1 MSIKGGFQELY
12 VGKKESN
19 LIGILGSK
27 RKIDYSDLSSIDY
40 CLSQFGIGGGYLNFN
55 GKNGK
60 TVRFEFGSRV
70 NNKIKKMV
78 ELVEENNP
86 DLIIKEHLTKDIK
99 FYQADWFMILASFCC
114 CFPLGLFIM
123 WYYKKFNKVARIF
136 ITSFLL
142 LMWSYSIYASYSY
155 YTSILEEINNT
166 VENIYSDSSFN
177 NQEVTP
183 AVNNNETVKTE
194 AFSTTLITGH
204 YLVGTDIPVGTYN
217 FFSKKGS
224 GNLFSSDGTVNVIFD
239 HNNESG
245 KSIGLETFGTEE
257 LKGIYLSEGTIIS
270 VTGAQEISAGCDD
283 GAVSSMKE
291 RDQEDID
298 EIEIGYGHFG
308 APDNIPSGTYNVEL
322 LEGKGNIICSSSTD
336 TGINEVMGEVDS
348 DNGIEEKIYITEFK
362 NLTIEDGDILEI
374 DNIKIKLTPS
384 K

>member
-12 VGKKESN
+12 VGKKKSN
-19 LIGILGSK
+19 LIGILGNK

-60 TVRFEFGSRV
+60 TIRFEFGSKV
-70 NNKIKKMV
+70 NYKIKKMV

-86 DLIIKEHLTKDIK
+86 NLNIVEHLTRDIK
-99 FYQADWFMILASFCC
+99 FYQADWFVILVSFCC

-123 WYYKKFNKVARIF
+123 WYYKKFNKVTRIF

-142 LMWSYSIYASYSY
+142 LMWSYNMYASYSY
-155 YTSILEEINNT
+155 YTYFLEKINNT

-177 NQEVTP
+177 NQETTP
-183 AVNNNETVKTE
+183 FVKTE

-204 YLVGTDIPVGTYN
+204 YLVGTDIPAGTYN

-245 KSIGLETFGTEE
+245 KSIGLDTFGTED

-283 GAVSSMKE
+283 GVVSSMKE
-291 RDQEDID
+291 RDQDGIG

-322 LEGKGNIICSSSTD
+322 LEGKGNIVCSSSTD
-336 TGINEVMGEVDS
+336 TGINEIMGEPDP
-348 DNGIEEKIYITEFK
+348 DNEIEKKMYITEFK

-374 DNIKIKLTPS
+374 DDIKIKLTPS